1 MRLRINLAS
10 EDYRKTRLLKALL
23 YVFSIFLVGG
33 GILQVQSYISYWGE
47 HRYIEESLQ
56 NVEDR
61 RHALEEELRVSG
73 MDTSEVGI
81 MAFTKQ
87 IGTVNSLIAEKA
99 FSWTLFLNEL
109 EFTVPRNIS
118 VMRLQPRSA
127 EGTMTLLGKAISL
140 KDLTRFIIGLEDSQ
154 AFEEVFL
161 KDQATDKEGFIEF
174 TVEFKYRSTRQGAQF

>member
-10 EDYRKTRLLKALL
+10 EDYRKTRLLKVLL
-23 YVFSIFLVGG
+23 YVFSILLVGG

-61 RHALEEELRVSG
+61 RRALEKELRVSG

-81 MAFTKQ
+81 TAFTKQ
-87 IGTVNSLIAEKA
+87 IDTVNSLIAEKA

-118 VMRLQPRSA
+118 VMRLQPRSP

-154 AFEEVFL
+154 EFEEVFL